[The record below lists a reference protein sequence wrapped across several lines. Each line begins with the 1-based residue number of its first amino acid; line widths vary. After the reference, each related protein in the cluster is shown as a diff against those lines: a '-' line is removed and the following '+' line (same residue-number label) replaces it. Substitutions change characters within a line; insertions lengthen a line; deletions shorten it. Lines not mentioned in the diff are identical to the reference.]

1 MSSLNFLLQQELS
14 ELKQQGL
21 YRFLR
26 RVDSIQG
33 PTVSIDGQKIILL
46 CSNNYLG
53 LAKHPR
59 LINAQIEASKKFG
72 TGACASRLISGNML
86 LHERLEEEIAEFKG
100 CESAIVFSS
109 GYMANLG
116 AITSL
121 VRKGDLVLSDRL
133 NHASII
139 DGIRLSGAEFRV
151 YPHKDIGRL
160 EQLLKR
166 SSGKFRQ
173 ILVITDGIFS
183 MDGDIAPLPEIIKVS
198 KRFNAI
204 LMVDDAHATGV
215 LGKTGRGT
223 KEYYNIKEGI
233 DIVMGTFSK
242 AFASLGGFIAGSN
255 VLIDYLRNKA
265 RSFIYSTGLPP
276 SVLASSLAAIE
287 VVEKEPELRQNLW
300 KNVEKIKRGLKS
312 LGFDTMKS
320 ETQIIPILI
329 GKEDLTMKMSESLF
343 KEGILAVAIRPPSVP
358 KGTSR
363 IRVSI
368 MATHT
373 DGHIR
378 RALEAFGKVGRRL
391 GVI

>member
-1 MSSLNFLLQQELS
+1 MNSLDSFLCQEIT

-21 YRFLR
+21 YRILR
-26 RVDSIQG
+26 RIDSIQG
-33 PTVSIDGQKIILL
+33 PTVVIDGREVILL

-53 LAKHPR
+53 LANHPI
-59 LINAQIEASKKFG
+59 LINAQIGASKEFG

-86 LHERLEEEIAEFKG
+86 LHERLEKRIAEFKE
-100 CESAIVFSS
+100 CESAIVFST

-116 AITSL
+116 VITSL
-121 VRKGDLVLSDRL
+121 VRKGDLVISDRL

-160 EQLLKR
+160 EQLLKH
-166 SSGKFRQ
+166 SSNRFRRTL
-173 ILVITDGIFS
+173 IITDGIFS

-223 KEYYNIKEGI
+223 KEYYNIKEGL

-242 AFASLGGFIAGSN
+242 AFASLGGFIAGSK

-276 SVLASSLAAIE
+276 SVLASSLAAID
-287 VVEKEPELRQNLW
+287 VIEKEPELRQRLW
-300 KNVEKIKRGLKS
+300 KKVKRIKNDLKS
-312 LGFDTMKS
+312 LGFDTMES
-320 ETQIIPILI
+320 QTQIIPVLI
-329 GKEDLTMKMSESLF
+329 GKEDLTMKMSELLF
-343 KEGILAVAIRPPSVP
+343 KEGILAVGIRPPSVP

-368 MATHT
+368 MAMHT
-373 DGHIR
+373 DEHIE
-378 RALEAFGKVGRRL
+378 RALEAFKKAGRKL
-391 GVI
+391 GII